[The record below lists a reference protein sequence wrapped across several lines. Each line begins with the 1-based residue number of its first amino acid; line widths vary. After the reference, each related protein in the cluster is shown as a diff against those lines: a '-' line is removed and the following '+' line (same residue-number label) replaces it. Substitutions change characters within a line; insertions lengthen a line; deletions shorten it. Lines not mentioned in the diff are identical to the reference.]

1 MRGAGVDKDERMMYN
16 ISMPRL
22 NYQKM
27 RELLSVILHCPVCA
41 NKYTAEQTSVIEG
54 IEGRESGKLE
64 DSPFLV
70 HADCEKCKSSVVFSI
85 SLEGPEIFSVGMVTD
100 LTSLDAKKFRDT
112 NGITLD
118 EIIDFQD
125 FVNNF
130 EGDFERI
137 LK

>member
-1 MRGAGVDKDERMMYN
+1 MVYN
-16 ISMPRL
+16 IDMARL

-27 RELLSVILHCPVCA
+27 IELLSVILHCPVCA

-54 IEGRESGKLE
+54 KETDKRE
-64 DSPFLV
+64 DSPLLV

-118 EIIDFQD
+118 EIIDFQE

-130 EGDFERI
+130 EGDFEQA